1 MWNGCVLEMD
11 KKYTKIE
18 LQLLLARLVV
28 IDRDNL
34 LVMHCTAKSVNYL
47 CTDVTL
53 SDCVLRRT
61 VCMSTSS
68 CIIARDN
75 LPVMHWVFKGKR
87 MAAVLVVTSQ
97 FALPLLYL

>member
-75 LPVMHWVFKGKR
+75 LPVMHYTVEG
-87 MAAVLVVTSQ
+87 ACQ
-97 FALPLLYL
+97 LYKKNKHVEWLCF